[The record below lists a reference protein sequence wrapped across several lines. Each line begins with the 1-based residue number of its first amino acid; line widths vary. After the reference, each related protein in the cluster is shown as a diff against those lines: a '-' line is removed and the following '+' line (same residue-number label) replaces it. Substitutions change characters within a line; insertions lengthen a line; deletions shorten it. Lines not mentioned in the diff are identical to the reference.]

1 MDDRPRAI
9 TRRTMGRMLLA
20 APAAV
25 LPQQKPAE
33 KPPDKPPA
41 PSALA
46 EFIAGNEAGLT
57 PAERERLKKNI
68 AETEQALAVIRDF
81 KVPADVAPAVRF
93 QALKSTRR

>member
-25 LPQQKPAE
+25 RPQQKPAE
-33 KPPDKPPA
+33 KPDKPPA

-57 PAERERLKKNI
+57 PAERERLRKNI

>member
-20 APAAV
+20 APAAAA
-25 LPQQKPAE
+25 LPQ
-33 KPPDKPPA
+33 PPA

-46 EFIAGNEAGLT
+46 EFIARDEAGLT
-57 PAERERLKKNI
+57 PAERERLKKNV
-68 AETEQALAVIRDF
+68 AETEQALAVVRDF

-93 QALKSTRR
+93 RALKSTRR